1 MFPASLTGYIWL
13 KGIHP
18 QWPGW
23 SCPFLAVTGIP
34 CPSCYL
40 TRATTAA
47 LHGDFQSSLAL
58 HAFGPLIATG
68 LILWSVLALWRRQF
82 MPLRWRRTPAVIG
95 AMTLGS
101 YWLMRIILSY
111 GFGAT
116 APWGFP

>member
-1 MFPASLTGYIWL
+1 MFPATLTGYIWL
-13 KGIHP
+13 KGIYP

-23 SCPFLAVTGIP
+23 SCPFLAATGIP

-47 LHGDFQSSLAL
+47 LHGDLQSSLAL
-58 HAFGPLIATG
+58 HAFGPLMATG
-68 LILWSVLALWRRQF
+68 LILWSVLALWRCQL
-82 MPLRWRRTPAVIG
+82 MPIRWRRAPGVIG